1 MASTIRFTGLS
12 SGLDTESIVQSLL
25 TPYQSKVDKVKANN
39 TMAEWRKDAYKELS
53 LKISNF
59 RTKTMSKLTN
69 LNQLNQS
76 KATLSQEG
84 AIKIDI
90 SKYTEDGTHT
100 IEVKQVA
107 TKAVVTTSSIT
118 GKSTSAQLTSSSL
131 LSQLEGMPTIKEM
144 SKNGTLNLKGQGEAL
159 IIDDTTTIKDVED
172 YFNGIEGIS
181 CKFDENVQGFMI
193 TSNKTGENEKID
205 LTRSNPD
212 VMKALGLGQNETGTT
227 TYVFEGDNAK
237 VVYNGGLTISQASN
251 EIEVNGIKFTVVSKT
266 DQPVT
271 VNISKD
277 IDSIVS
283 TVASVVDEYNSLIS
297 EMSTKLYADSA
308 KGYAPLTE
316 DEKEAMTEK
325 EIETWENKI
334 KNSLFRNDS
343 TLRGLYNGL
352 RDAMT
357 GSYEGQK
364 GIDKSCN
371 MLSQLGISASS
382 WTDRGKLT
390 VDEEKLREALTNNG
404 DNALN
409 LLNTIAKNID
419 EQLINASKSTENRSY
434 GQFFNDKIQTSN
446 IAQYAK
452 DLINAQE
459 KYDKMETMYYTKFTA
474 MEKAMNNMNS
484 QSSLFSQL

>member
-25 TPYQSKVDKVKANN
+25 TPYQSKIDKVKANS
-39 TMAEWRKDAYKELS
+39 TMAEWRKDAYKEFS

-59 RTKTMSKLTN
+59 RTKTVSKMTN
-69 LNQLNQS
+69 LSQLNKS

-84 AIKIDI
+84 AIKIDT

-100 IEVKQVA
+100 IEVKQIA

-118 GKSTSAQLTSSSL
+118 GKDSNTKLTSDSQ
-131 LSQLEGMPTIKEM
+131 LSQINGMPT
-144 SKNGTLNLKGQGEAL
+144 NGTLKIAGQSESLTINDA
-159 IIDDTTTIKDVED
+159 TTIKDVEN
-172 YFNGIEGIS
+172 YFNGVEGIS

-193 TSNKTGENEKID
+193 TSEKTGENETIN
-205 LTRSNPD
+205 LTGSSNE
-212 VMKALGLGQNETGTT
+212 VMKALGLGQSETGTT
-227 TYVFEGDNAK
+227 TYVFKGDNAK

-251 EIEVNGIKFTVVSKT
+251 EIEVNGIKFTAVSKT

-308 KGYAPLTE
+308 KGYNPLTE

-325 EIETWENKI
+325 EIEAWENKI
-334 KNSLFRNDS
+334 KDSLFRNDS

-352 RDAMT
+352 REAMT
-357 GSYEGQK
+357 GSYKGQD
-364 GIDKSCN
+364 GIDEGCN
-371 MLSQLGISASS
+371 MLSQIGISASN

-404 DNALN
+404 DNALK

-419 EQLINASKSTENRSY
+419 TQLVNASKSTEDRSY
-434 GQFFNDKIQTSN
+434 GQFFSDKIQTSN

-452 DLINAQE
+452 DLITAQA
-459 KYDKMETMYYTKFTA
+459 KYDKMETMYYNKFTA

>member
-25 TPYQSKVDKVKANN
+25 TPYQSKIDKVKANN

-69 LNQLNQS
+69 LSQLNQS

-84 AIKIDI
+84 AIKIDT

-107 TKAVVTTSSIT
+107 SKATVNTKTINNKDQTIKGSSAVTDINGINDKDVLKIKYGT
-118 GKSTSAQLTSSSL
+118 GAEKTFNLEGKTVSQLT
-131 LSQLEGMPTIKEM
+131 KEIETAFTTDGN
-144 SKNGTLNLKGQGEAL
+144 KNVT
-159 IIDDTTTIKDVED
+159 
-172 YFNGIEGIS
+172 
-181 CKFDENVQGFMI
+181 CKFDENIGAFI
-193 TSNKTGENEKID
+193 INSATTGTDEVIDFSGTNETV
-205 LTRSNPD
+205 LN
-212 VMKALGLGQNETGTT
+212 ALGIQKNSESSNYSFSGK
-227 TYVFEGDNAK
+227 NAE
-237 VVYNGGLTISQASN
+237 VVYNGGVTISQASN
-251 EIEVNGIKFTVVSKT
+251 EIEVNGIKFTAVSKT

-277 IDSIVS
+277 IDSLIN
-283 TVASVVDEYNSLIS
+283 TVVSVVDEYNSLIS

-308 KGYAPLTE
+308 KGYDPLTE

-334 KNSLFRNDS
+334 KDSLFRNDS

-371 MLSQLGISASS
+371 MLSQLGISASA

-404 DNALN
+404 DNALK
-409 LLNTIAKNID
+409 LLNTIANNID
-419 EQLINASKSTENRSY
+419 EQLMNASKSTENRSY
-434 GQFFNDKIQTSN
+434 GQFFSDKIQTNN